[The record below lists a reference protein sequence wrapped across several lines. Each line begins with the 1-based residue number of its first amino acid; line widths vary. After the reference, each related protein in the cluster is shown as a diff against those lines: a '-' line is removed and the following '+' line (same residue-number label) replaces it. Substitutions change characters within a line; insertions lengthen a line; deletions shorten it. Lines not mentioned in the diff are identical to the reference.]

1 MPNRAP
7 KSSYKAL
14 NSFRCIFDPSIK
26 FCSIWPCICCGYIS
40 PFGVGTGF
48 CTPSAVTPTITNLP
62 VRSGKLDMSI
72 YSYSL
77 NTLLK
82 RIYAVPSGCV
92 TIGSK
97 GGTANSCIPM
107 SLVFNM

>member
-1 MPNRAP
+1 MPIKATR
-7 KSSYKAL
+7 SSIKGD
-14 NSFRCIFDPSIK
+14 NSFRVMLLPSTK
-26 FCSIWPCICCGYIS
+26 FCSIWPCICCGYIL

-48 CTPSAVTPTITNLP
+48 VIPSAVTPIITHLP
-62 VRSGKLDMSI
+62 IKSGKLDMSI

-77 NTLLK
+77 NILLK

-97 GGTANSCIPM
+97 GGTANSCTPI
-107 SLVFNM
+107 SLVFKI